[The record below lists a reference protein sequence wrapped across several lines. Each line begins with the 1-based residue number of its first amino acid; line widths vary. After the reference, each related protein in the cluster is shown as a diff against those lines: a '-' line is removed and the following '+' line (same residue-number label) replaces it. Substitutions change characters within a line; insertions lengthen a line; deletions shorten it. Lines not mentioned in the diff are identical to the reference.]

1 MVGIG
6 YKFDTERLIM
16 KSSLMPL
23 LPVADVRK
31 AQEYYRDVLGCT
43 IDWNWED
50 KYGAVSREGVT
61 ILFSKESKPRKGI
74 CCCIVVPE
82 VDELCKKL
90 RTAGADVVAHPETKP
105 WGAREFTIQ
114 DNNGHLFRI
123 FRAA

>member
-1 MVGIG
+1 
-6 YKFDTERLIM
+6 M
-16 KSSLMPL
+16 KNSLMPL

-61 ILFSKESKPRKGI
+61 ILFSKESKPRKGV
-74 CCCIVVPE
+74 CCGIVVPE
-82 VDELCKKL
+82 VDELCKGL
-90 RTAGADVVAHPETKP
+90 RTKGADVVAQPETKP
-105 WGAREFTIQ
+105 WGMREFTIQ